1 MEYKIGLYQA
11 YLFCEALVQSTK
23 CYSLSLSNHAPFNLL
38 ETRQKRLRH
47 VNVIF
52 SPRVVKTPV
61 QDQKFGTNSLDKT
74 VYEIM
79 QIEVH
84 VRASWLSS
92 EVWDCIRHYSR
103 RQSRKRW
110 CDARTEP
117 SIPSSSMNFLPFISH
132 KTYLSAGTDAIKA
145 SLTVVP
151 QGESSNAYFPSAI
164 IKLFLQLF
172 T

>member
-1 MEYKIGLYQA
+1 MRATLFYFDLYLIYFTFNQTMDHFMQYKIGLYQA
-11 YLFCEALVQSTK
+11 YLFCKALVQSTK

-79 QIEVH
+79 QTEVH
-84 VRASWLSS
+84 VSWKSF
-92 EVWDCIRHYSR
+92 EVRDCIRHYYR
-103 RQSRKRW
+103 LQSRKR
-110 CDARTEP
+110 
-117 SIPSSSMNFLPFISH
+117 
-132 KTYLSAGTDAIKA
+132 
-145 SLTVVP
+145 
-151 QGESSNAYFPSAI
+151 
-164 IKLFLQLF
+164 
-172 T
+172 

>member
-1 MEYKIGLYQA
+1 MRATLFYFDLYLIYFTFNQTMDHFKQYKIGLYQA
-11 YLFCEALVQSTK
+11 YLFCKALVQSTK

-61 QDQKFGTNSLDKT
+61 QDQKFGTNSLDKI

-84 VRASWLSS
+84 VRASWQSS
-92 EVWDCIRHYSR
+92 EVRDCIRHYYR
-103 RQSRKRW
+103 LQSRKR
-110 CDARTEP
+110 
-117 SIPSSSMNFLPFISH
+117 
-132 KTYLSAGTDAIKA
+132 
-145 SLTVVP
+145 
-151 QGESSNAYFPSAI
+151 
-164 IKLFLQLF
+164 
-172 T
+172 